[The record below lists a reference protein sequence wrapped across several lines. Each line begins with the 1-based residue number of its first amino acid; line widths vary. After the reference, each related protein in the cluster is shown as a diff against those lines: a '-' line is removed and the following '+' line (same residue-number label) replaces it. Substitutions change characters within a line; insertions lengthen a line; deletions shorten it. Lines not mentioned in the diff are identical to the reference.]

1 MKNVALIIE
10 NYDAKL
16 KKIENSNSK
25 ELSKLNES
33 LKLSIYCLEELR
45 LKIRMD
51 DFQSKECEINFFKHQ
66 KPYVCGNIKYF
77 NCLII
82 FHSEKPA
89 VGIPKLK
96 QHIYRNLGKLETK
109 KKKNIGFFNYCK
121 LEEISFDDKYFTRNN
136 NQLHIFNNYKYVEND
151 PQFSTSHD
159 SWAAEV
165 LAYDLLTLYLNK
177 ELNDLRQLKNN
188 VIVEEVKPAILRDLS
203 WTASKTDLI
212 ELIYALYFSGA
223 LRNGSTDIKKIID
236 ICSELF
242 NIDLGN
248 YYKTY
253 AQIKDR
259 QKDSTK
265 FLDKLKFNLIQKLDL
280 ENRDL

>member
-1 MKNVALIIE
+1 M
-10 NYDAKL
+10 
-16 KKIENSNSK
+16 
-25 ELSKLNES
+25 
-33 LKLSIYCLEELR
+33 
-45 LKIRMD
+45 
-51 DFQSKECEINFFKHQ
+51 
-66 KPYVCGNIKYF
+66 
-77 NCLII
+77 
-82 FHSEKPA
+82 
-89 VGIPKLK
+89 
-96 QHIYRNLGKLETK
+96 
-109 KKKNIGFFNYCK
+109 
-121 LEEISFDDKYFTRNN
+121 
-136 NQLHIFNNYKYVEND
+136 END

-223 LRNGSTDIKKIID
+223 LWNGSTDIKKIID